1 MGHNGAGKS
10 TAINI
15 LTGLLRKDSGKIII
29 DGKDLDED
37 LAGVRKSIGL
47 CLQQNVL
54 YDDLT
59 IEDHL
64 RYYCNIKGVPEDR
77 IEADVRETVAKCAL
91 GNEAGKLSKNL
102 SGGNKRK
109 LCLGNA
115 LVGGSKIVF
124 LD

>member
-64 RYYCNIKGVPEDR
+64 RYYCNIKGVPENR
-77 IEADVRETVAKCAL
+77 IEADVSETVVKCAL